1 MPRRLDTKRE
11 MPRRLQ
17 ALLIA
22 ALLAT
27 AQAAGATSL
36 ERFSSFISGTQSGK
50 AVFDQKVYDRNN
62 KLVQESK
69 GTFAFSR
76 PGRFRWVYEK
86 PYSQLIVG
94 DGSRVWLYDEDLKQ
108 VTVKKMDQA
117 LTSTPAA
124 LLSGNNEALRSFK
137 LVDQGEKDGLEWLEA
152 IPKDREGGFERIRL
166 GFGASGPE
174 VMELSDSFGQRT
186 VLRLSGLE
194 RNARIDPSAFRFTPP
209 KGADVI
215 GEPRGEPRSNPQK

>member
-1 MPRRLDTKRE
+1 MRLVY
-11 MPRRLQ
+11 
-17 ALLIA
+17 LLLVLVPLVASGA
-22 ALLAT
+22 ALD
-27 AQAAGATSL
+27 
-36 ERFSSFISGTQSGK
+36 RFSSFVSNTQSAK
-50 AVFDQKVYDRNN
+50 AGFEQKVFDRNN
-62 KLVQESK
+62 KLIQESK

-108 VTVKKMDQA
+108 VTVKKIDQA

-124 LLSGNNEALRSFK
+124 LLAGNNEALRSFQ
-137 LVDQGEKDGLEWLEA
+137 LSEQGERDGLEWLEA

-166 GFGASGPE
+166 GFGPSGPE
-174 VMELSDSFGQRT
+174 MMELSDSFGQRT
-186 VLRLSGLE
+186 VLRLTGFQ
-194 RNARIDPSAFRFTPP
+194 RNAKIDPAMFRFTPP

-215 GEPRGEPRSNPQK
+215 GDPK